1 MLSGPAS
8 PCQAAAHTRKTQ
20 LPRHNARSLTSEKT
34 EIWTLVSPKYLNLF
48 PQPSM
53 SQRAG
58 ARASPHPARTPTPS
72 MRMLW
77 ITSWGHARYKS
88 GHSKTQHLTPK
99 KKARQK
105 GQSYKGMLGHQRREA
120 DGMRASWGCPCGPR
134 WPTWKDTSE
143 AHTYRAWAGL
153 WRPGFS
159 GEVWASM
166 WPPRASLVCELRKE
180 KVHSNLKH

>member
-1 MLSGPAS
+1 MTTKWIVFRAWA
-8 PCQAAAHTRKTQ
+8 Q
-20 LPRHNARSLTSEKT
+20 ARSVAQDVHTKQQHTLGRPSCHAPMPGHSPQKKT

-53 SQRAG
+53 SQRPG

-77 ITSWGHARYKS
+77 ITSWGHARYGS
-88 GHSKTQHLTPK
+88 RHSKTQHLTPK

-143 AHTYRAWAGL
+143 AHTYKAWAGL
-153 WRPGFS
+153 WRP
-159 GEVWASM
+159 V
-166 WPPRASLVCELRKE
+166 SLVKSGLLCDLPRP
-180 KVHSNLKH
+180 H